1 MRTKDEITNSLAEN
15 EEKRKNLNVD
25 DYVNEAKNKNQP
37 QKDEYAATISADYD
51 KTIENLTN
59 QNKKAVSDTITS
71 YENEYGRNAVQKIIN
86 EKLIAE
92 KNSDLG
98 ITDSGLNKT
107 QLTAAQLSYANQKG
121 KLDVSKESALKDLAL
136 NLESSIVSVNQQK
149 NNAIMQ
155 NNTYWDEISREE
167 GIREYNYAKN
177 DLDNNI
183 AIDKQELLQVEAI
196 EENEKLYN
204 NVYGTSDLSTN
215 TNTTTMVNTTVN
227 KGNINRTTSI
237 IDTKNGLLSRDYYG
251 TLKDNNIETTYNS
264 AGGKIV
270 SVTYTDK
277 KFGKEVTI
285 DYGVNPYTGD
295 NNKSGDSDA
304 AKAAN
309 KYQTYSNGYQ
319 PKGVIIDGVDYG
331 KIIKAVDKT
340 TPEKTDG
347 IAFNVHKTIGNG
359 THYWVWKAKE
369 NNYVEVIPTLDE
381 KNESEWKEKE

>member
-215 TNTTTMVNTTVN
+215 TISYI
-227 KGNINRTTSI
+227 INA
-237 IDTKNGLLSRDYYG
+237 DGGLLSRDYYG
-251 TLKDNNIETTYNS
+251 TLKDNNVDTIYNYR
-264 AGGKIV
+264 GDKIV
-270 SVTYTDK
+270 SVTYADNNS
-277 KFGKEVTI
+277 GKTTTLA
-285 DYGVNPYTGD
+285 YGVNPYTGD
-295 NNKSGDSDA
+295 NNIKGNSDA

>member
-1 MRTKDEITNSLAEN
+1 MRTKEEITNSLAEN

-25 DYVNEAKNKNQP
+25 DYINEAKNKNQP

-121 KLDVSKESALKDLAL
+121 KLDVSKDNALKDLAL

-155 NNTYWDEISREE
+155 NNTYWDGISRED
-167 GIREYNYAKN
+167 GIREYTYVKN
-177 DLDNNI
+177 DLDNDI
-183 AIDKQELLQVEAI
+183 AIDKQELSQVEAI

-204 NVYGTSDLSTN
+204 SVYETSDFST
-215 TNTTTMVNTTVN
+215 TNTTTTVNTTVN
-227 KGNINRTTSI
+227 KGNIKRTTSI

-251 TLKDNNIETTYNS
+251 TLKDNNIETKYNYV
-264 AGGKIV
+264 GGKIV
-270 SVTYTDK
+270 NVTYTDK

-331 KIIKAVDKT
+331 KIVKAVDKT
-340 TPEKTDG
+340 TPEETDG
-347 IAFNVHKTIGNG
+347 IAFNVHMTLSNG
-359 THYWVWKAKE
+359 TRYWVWKAKE
-369 NNYVEVIPTLDE
+369 NNYVEVIPTLNE